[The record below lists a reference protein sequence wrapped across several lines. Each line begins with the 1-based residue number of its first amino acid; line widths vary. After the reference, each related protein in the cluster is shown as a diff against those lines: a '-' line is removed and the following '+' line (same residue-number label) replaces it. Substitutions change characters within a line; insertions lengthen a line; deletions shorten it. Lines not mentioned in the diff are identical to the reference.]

1 MNRSARPG
9 RARVAGA
16 SGQALVS
23 ALIFLLVGGIGLFV
37 AFNSFQMTSA
47 RIKLQNT
54 ADAAAYSA
62 AVLQA
67 RDYNFAAYTNR
78 AMVANQVTA
87 AQAGALKS
95 WIDDLEATY
104 GPSGVDQTIEAY
116 ADHSVLW
123 QTPKQAGHAEIAPV
137 RATLDALLPA
147 VASGIGRITR
157 ALSDAQLN
165 YHAATLVSAPQTADA
180 VAQQNQPDTHVT
192 AGYFTSARNATQLAA
207 WTNYTQIVTPAGASG
222 ADHFADVVT
231 DATTLDAFLK
241 DRSATRSTGPRYQE
255 LDDSGA
261 TRCRF
266 SPSNAI
272 VSVRAY
278 HNGGTQLRQDKKGW
292 EAIDATMA
300 SVYVSCF
307 DMTFPVIAGT
317 GGSVN
322 GDVRVQG
329 VESYLK
335 SPPFVAWSDWQGY
348 GGYYNFGDHT
358 TGTPGLG
365 VSDGLAQKIG
375 DGPGTSLDLSN
386 GGLLPYQDIN
396 GAPVTSAAPRI
407 TIEVERASET
417 RVKTQGLQ
425 GGGRMAVT
433 PADAGGVMRALA
445 SANAYFVRPNPGA
458 LNATISGALLHAK
471 DWLRA
476 DGKTEFPD
484 TFSPY
489 WQATLAPTSDTERNA
504 ARAAQIP
511 ASESVQP

>member
-1 MNRSARPG
+1 MKRSARVG
-9 RARVAGA
+9 RARVASA
-16 SGQALVS
+16 SGQALVP
-23 ALIFLLVGGIGLFV
+23 ALMFLLVGSIGLFV

-47 RIKLQNT
+47 KIKLQNT

-62 AVLQA
+62 AVMQA

-95 WIDDLEATY
+95 WIDDLDATY
-104 GPSGVDQTIEAY
+104 APSDVDDTVSVY
-116 ADHSVLW
+116 TDHPLLW
-123 QTPKQAGHAEIAPV
+123 QTPKQAGHAEIAPL
-137 RATLDALLPA
+137 RATLDALLP
-147 VASGIGRITR
+147 VVTSGVGRITR

-165 YHAATLVSAPQTADA
+165 YHAATLVTAPQTADV
-180 VAQQNQPDTHVT
+180 VAQQNQSDTHVT

-207 WTNYTQIVTPAGASG
+207 WTNYTQIVTPAGSLG

-231 DATTLDAFLK
+231 DADTLDAFLK
-241 DRSATRSTGPRYQE
+241 DRSGTRSTGPRYQE
-255 LDDSGA
+255 LDDSGG

-266 SPSNAI
+266 NPAAT
-272 VSVRAY
+272 VSVRAF
-278 HNGGTQLRQDKKGW
+278 HNGATQLRQDKKGW
-292 EAIDATMA
+292 EAIDATTA
-300 SVYVSCF
+300 SVYVSCY
-307 DMTFPVIAGT
+307 DMTLPVIAGT
-317 GGSVN
+317 GGSTN
-322 GDVRVQG
+322 GDVRVNG

-358 TGTPGLG
+358 STTPGLG
-365 VSDGLAQKIG
+365 VADGLAQKMG
-375 DGPGTSLDLSN
+375 EGPGASLDLAN

-396 GAPVTSAAPRI
+396 GAPVASAAPRI
-407 TIEVERASET
+407 TIEVERASDT
-417 RVKTQGLQ
+417 RIKTQGLS
-425 GGGRMAVT
+425 GGGRMAVS

-445 SANAYFVRPNPGA
+445 SANAYFVRPNPGVLDA
-458 LNATISGALLHAK
+458 SISGALLHAK

-489 WQATLAPTSDTERNA
+489 WQATLAPTSDAERDA

-511 ASESVQP
+511 ASEAVAP